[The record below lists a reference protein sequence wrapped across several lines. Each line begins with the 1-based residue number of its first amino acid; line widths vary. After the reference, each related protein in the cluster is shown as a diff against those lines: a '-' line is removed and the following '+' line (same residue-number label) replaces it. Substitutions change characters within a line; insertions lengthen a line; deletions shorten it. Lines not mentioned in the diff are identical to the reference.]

1 MDLSTPLETIC
12 RLIIRAR
19 ELEAQVPSIENDD
32 EDDPT
37 DSDDEYAVL
46 EDEANEAI
54 EEEMVALL
62 DDLGEDQV
70 QEILALAWVGRGT
83 YDVSEWDDAFGEAN
97 DTDPETSVDELM
109 DMPLLASHLE
119 AGLTAFDY
127 NCDGIGQID

>member
-19 ELEAQVPSIENDD
+19 ELEAQVLSIENDD

-83 YDVSEWDDAFGEAN
+83 YDASEWEEALEAAADPDAE
-97 DTDPETSVDELM
+97 DPVDQLL
-109 DMPLLASHLE
+109 DMPTLAAYLD
-119 AGLTAFDY
+119 AGLAAFDL
-127 NCDGIGQID
+127 NCEGIGQID

>member
-54 EEEMVALL
+54 EEEMIALL
-62 DDLGEDQV
+62 DDFHMFFLV
-70 QEILALAWVGRGT
+70 SIFALPLAFFVRPQRRHGPGGRNDDEPLHVGM
-83 YDVSEWDDAFGEAN
+83 E
-97 DTDPETSVDELM
+97 
-109 DMPLLASHLE
+109 
-119 AGLTAFDY
+119 
-127 NCDGIGQID
+127 